1 MLKNLKNVQTVTT
14 IYQTCDYEMFDKV
27 NGNRLINSV
36 NYTKLLKSMEEKQL
50 LIPICVNENLQI
62 IDGQHRFNACKEL
75 KKPIHFYIT
84 EGYTIEDVKRANL
97 VGKNW
102 SKVDFLNLFMSQNN
116 INYIDFAE
124 ILDTYKINLNDLL
137 KVFAYVQDITLKDLS
152 KDFDNGY
159 FSSDGKELVKNF
171 FNSLEDFRL
180 FSKYRS
186 TQFVGAFIK
195 LYFHKDYSHEKMKE
209 RLIKRG
215 SFVKKKGS
223 IDEYLQTLTKDIYSF
238 GAVKTPIYYDALT
251 KKFY

>member
-1 MLKNLKNVQTVTT
+1 MLKNLHPIST
-14 IYQTCDYEMFDKV
+14 IYETYDYEMFEKV
-27 NGNRLINSV
+27 NGNRLLNSI

-75 KKPIHFYIT
+75 KKPVHFYIT
-84 EGYTIEDVKRANL
+84 EGYTIDDVKRANL

-102 SKVDFLNLFMSQNN
+102 AKIDFLNLFISQSNK
-116 INYIDFAE
+116 NYIDFAE
-124 ILDTYKINLNDLL
+124 ILDIYKINLNDLL
-137 KVFAYVQDITLKDLS
+137 KVFASVQNITLKDLS

-171 FNSLEDFRL
+171 FNALDDFKL
-180 FSKYRS
+180 FSKYSS
-186 TQFVGAFIK
+186 TQFVGAFMR

-215 SFVKKKGS
+215 FLVKKKGS
-223 IDEYLQTLTKDIYSF
+223 IDEYLQMLTKDIYSF